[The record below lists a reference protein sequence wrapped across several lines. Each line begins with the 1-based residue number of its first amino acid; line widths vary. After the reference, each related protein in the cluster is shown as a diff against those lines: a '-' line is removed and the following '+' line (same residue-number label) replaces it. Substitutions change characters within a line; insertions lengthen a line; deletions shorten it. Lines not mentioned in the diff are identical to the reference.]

1 MLQIGIA
8 DCKHAVERKSVVM
21 NERYDP
27 IIELKHNT
35 KEEILSDFTY
45 DFPYSA
51 SKIYLS
57 GTKEN
62 IWHWHK
68 AVELVYVE
76 SGLLEY
82 STPSG
87 TVVLKEG
94 CGAMINNG
102 VLHAV
107 KLMKESPTAAI
118 KLHLFDTTL
127 ITGYTGSIIDQKYV
141 SPITNVTELE
151 MIPLFP
157 EEEVHR
163 PILEKIKSSFSLS
176 EEEVGYEIRLRSLL
190 SDIWLDILM
199 LPNITMKEES
209 QLLNEKIKLMMVYI
223 HENFSDKLNIADIA
237 NAAFVSERECYRTF
251 QSVMHIT
258 PTEYIR
264 KYRLQVACRMLVDTD
279 ETIANI
285 IQSCGFGSSSFFG
298 KVFRESIHMTPLEYR
313 KNAQNSRNIPS

>member
-1 MLQIGIA
+1 
-8 DCKHAVERKSVVM
+8 M

-45 DFPYSA
+45 DFPYSV

-57 GTKEN
+57 GTREN

-76 SGLLEY
+76 SGTLEY
-82 STPSG
+82 STPGG
-87 TVVLKEG
+87 TVVLTQG

-102 VLHAV
+102 VLHTV
-107 KLMKESPTAAI
+107 KLMKESPTATVL
-118 KLHLFDTTL
+118 LHLFDTTL

-141 SPITNVTELE
+141 SPITNVAEME

-157 EEEVHR
+157 EEEDHR
-163 PILEKIKSSFSLS
+163 SILEKIKNSFALS
-176 EEEVGYEIRLRSLL
+176 EQEIGYEIRLRAIL
-190 SDIWLDILM
+190 SDIWLDIMM
-199 LPNITMKEES
+199 LPSVTMKEEI

-223 HENFSDKLNIADIA
+223 HENFSDKLNIAEIA

-251 QSVMHIT
+251 QSVMHMT

-264 KYRLQVACRMLVDTD
+264 RYRLQVACRMLVDTD
-279 ETIANI
+279 ETITNI
-285 IQSCGFGSSSFFG
+285 SQSCGFGSSSFFG

-313 KNAQNSRNIPS
+313 NNARNRRNILS

>member
-1 MLQIGIA
+1 
-8 DCKHAVERKSVVM
+8 M
-21 NERYDP
+21 NEKYDP
-27 IIELKHNT
+27 MIEFKHNT
-35 KEEILSDFTY
+35 KEEVLSDFTY

-51 SKIYLS
+51 SKMFLT
-57 GTKEN
+57 GAGEN

-76 SGLLEY
+76 SGTLEFN
-82 STPSG
+82 TPGG
-87 TVVLKEG
+87 TVVLKQG
-94 CGAMINNG
+94 GGAMINKG
-102 VLHAV
+102 VLHNV
-107 KLMKESPTAAI
+107 KLTQKSPTATVI
-118 KLHLFDTTL
+118 LQLFDTMM

-157 EEEVHR
+157 EEENHR
-163 PILEKIKSSFSLS
+163 PILEKIKNSFALP

-199 LPNITMKEES
+199 LPNMTMKEES

-223 HENFSDKLNIADIA
+223 HDNFSDKLNIADIA

-251 QSVMHIT
+251 QSVMHMT

-264 KYRLQVACRMLVDTD
+264 RYRLQVACRMLVDTD
-279 ETIANI
+279 ETITNI
-285 IQSCGFGSSSFFG
+285 SQSCGFGSSSFFG

-313 KNAQNSRNIPS
+313 NSAQNSRNIPS